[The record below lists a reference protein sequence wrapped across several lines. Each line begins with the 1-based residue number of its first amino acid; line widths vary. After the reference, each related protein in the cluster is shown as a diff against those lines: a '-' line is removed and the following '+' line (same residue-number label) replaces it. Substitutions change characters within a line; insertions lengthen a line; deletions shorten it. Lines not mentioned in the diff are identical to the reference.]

1 MPRCLVVLVLASLA
15 LAENTD
21 PASDLGL
28 LGLDPEYPDYDD
40 TEARPE
46 RGVHHPAPLHH
57 LPYTGNCESIFSCL
71 KQKLESILN

>member
-1 MPRCLVVLVLASLA
+1 MASLA
-15 LAENTD
+15 LGENTD

-28 LGLDPEYPDYDD
+28 LGLDPEYPDYDE

-57 LPYTGNCESIFSCL
+57 LPYTPNCE
-71 KQKLESILN
+71 